1 MALTRGEQGH
11 QYRPAVPG
19 RVLPGPP
26 GPPPNRPR
34 RLRALL
40 IGLATFLAAGGI
52 TAAVMLIAHPLQ
64 RGAAPSP
71 GGTAPASAPSSP
83 AALAR
88 QRGMSR
94 LGQ

>member
-52 TAAVMLIAHPLQ
+52 AFAHNQVMPRVI
-64 RGAAPSP
+64 GAQLSITSTVAIPSP
-71 GGTAPASAPSSP
+71 LGTSS
-83 AALAR
+83 
-88 QRGMSR
+88 
-94 LGQ
+94 